1 MSEPI
6 IPPLKGRV
14 KMYVSRFIDYSWY
27 TSLVLTFGFGAF
39 IVLVFAYGLAINYKL
54 IGPPPILCHDMI
66 GDPNIKEISEQCMSI
81 YAGYVKK

>member
-14 KMYVSRFIDYSWY
+14 KLYVSRIIDYSWY

-54 IGPPPILCHDMI
+54 ISLPPILCHYMI
-66 GDPNIKEISEQCMSI
+66 GGQNIKDFCKLMNES
-81 YAGYVKK
+81 